1 MSKNRNIGLK
11 YFECGLMTLY
21 RNPVIVIL
29 VSLPALIV
37 SFITAYILLDNYSSW
52 TASGSAVSM
61 TNPYQSVIYGI
72 ARIGKYIFP
81 MTYILIP
88 AAYALSD
95 LQGGI
100 MMKCLPIDRKTRFA
114 YSILQM
120 SLLVVLSILLTY
132 LAFLLCVKAIGAYR
146 PLLDLHNYG
155 THDDVAVFFA
165 NILIIALLIVLT
177 QLVMHLLTGNIWVP
191 LAIGAIL
198 MAVPFPENYNIYS
211 DGVTWAWQG
220 FFNGIEFMS
229 RCALSPIFTLFCILI
244 VLIIVLI
251 WKRR

>member
-1 MSKNRNIGLK
+1 MI
-11 YFECGLMTLY
+11 LY

-29 VSLPALIV
+29 VLLPALIV
-37 SFITAYILLDNYSSW
+37 SCITAFILLDNYSFW
-52 TASGSAVSM
+52 TASGSAVSI

-95 LQGGI
+95 WQGGF
-100 MMKCLPIDRKTRFA
+100 MMKVLPIGRKTRFA
-114 YSILQM
+114 YSIFQM
-120 SLLVVLSILLTY
+120 SLIVVLSILLSY
-132 LAFLLCVKAIGAYR
+132 LAFMVCVKAIGAYR
-146 PLLDLHNYG
+146 PLLDLNNYG
-155 THDDVAVFFA
+155 TLDDVAVFFA
-165 NILIIALLIVLT
+165 NILIVALLIVLT

-198 MAVPFPENYNIYS
+198 LAVPLPENYNIYS
-211 DGVTWAWQG
+211 EGVTWAWQG
-220 FFNGIEFMS
+220 SFNGIEFMS
-229 RCALSPIFTLFCILI
+229 RFALSPIFTLFCILI
-244 VLIIVLI
+244 VLIIALI